1 MNNIYIKNKY
11 YTYLIVLIL
20 AAESI
25 YILPYVLARVFRPT
39 FLDVFDLTNLELGT
53 LFSTYGIVAFLSYL
67 YGGILAD
74 KYSPRKLLSVS
85 LILTSFGGVIMMTY
99 PSYTVMQLLFAY
111 WGFTTVFLFWA
122 PMIKATRMI
131 GGQKKQGKTFSFLD
145 GGRGVVASSIG
156 VIGVIIFSILI
167 TTDISTANIEDK
179 QNAFKYVIAVSSIIV
194 FLCGLVVYSF
204 LKVEISDDE
213 KIGDFK
219 NMKKLLKSKSIFLIS
234 LIILCAYMGYK
245 ITDIYSLYASEV
257 MMYDQ
262 INAAKIGAYQQY
274 LRPIVCISVGLFSD
288 KTGNI
293 NNIFLGF
300 IIMLIG
306 SIIFASGIVSSSV
319 NILFIISLIIV
330 ATGTYAIRG
339 LYFSILNDGD
349 IPVALSGT
357 AIGIVSIIGYSPD
370 IFATPLYG
378 YLLDT
383 YPGIQGHQFIYM
395 ILGVFSL
402 IGLYTTLKFK
412 KLIK

>member
-1 MNNIYIKNKY
+1 M
-11 YTYLIVLIL
+11 
-20 AAESI
+20 
-25 YILPYVLARVFRPT
+25 ARVFRPT

-99 PSYTVMQLLFAY
+99 PSYMVMQLLFAY

-131 GGQKKQGKTFSFLD
+131 GGQKRQGKTFSFLD
-145 GGRGVVASSIG
+145 GGRGIVAAAIG

-179 QNAFKYVIAVSSIIV
+179 QNAFKYVIGVSSIIV
-194 FLCGLVVYSF
+194 FLCGLIVYSF

-219 NMKKLLKSKSIFLIS
+219 NIKKLLKSKSIFLIS

-245 ITDIYSLYASEV
+245 ITDLYSLYASKV

-293 NNIFLGF
+293 NNIFFGF

-339 LYFSILNDGD
+339 LYFSILNDSD

>member
-1 MNNIYIKNKY
+1 
-11 YTYLIVLIL
+11 
-20 AAESI
+20 
-25 YILPYVLARVFRPT
+25 
-39 FLDVFDLTNLELGT
+39 
-53 LFSTYGIVAFLSYL
+53 
-67 YGGILAD
+67 
-74 KYSPRKLLSVS
+74 
-85 LILTSFGGVIMMTY
+85 
-99 PSYTVMQLLFAY
+99 
-111 WGFTTVFLFWA
+111 
-122 PMIKATRMI
+122 
-131 GGQKKQGKTFSFLD
+131 
-145 GGRGVVASSIG
+145 
-156 VIGVIIFSILI
+156 
-167 TTDISTANIEDK
+167 
-179 QNAFKYVIAVSSIIV
+179 
-194 FLCGLVVYSF
+194 
-204 LKVEISDDE
+204 DDE
-213 KIGDFK
+213 KIGDFN

-370 IFATPLYG
+370 IFATPLYEQIISLTILFSSVLFIVWISAKIYRIG
-378 YLLDT
+378 ILMYGKKIT
-383 YPGIQGHQFIYM
+383 YGEI
-395 ILGVFSL
+395 
-402 IGLYTTLKFK
+402 
-412 KLIK
+412 IKWLRS

>member
-1 MNNIYIKNKY
+1 
-11 YTYLIVLIL
+11 
-20 AAESI
+20 
-25 YILPYVLARVFRPT
+25 
-39 FLDVFDLTNLELGT
+39 
-53 LFSTYGIVAFLSYL
+53 
-67 YGGILAD
+67 
-74 KYSPRKLLSVS
+74 
-85 LILTSFGGVIMMTY
+85 MMTY
-99 PSYTVMQLLFAY
+99 PSYLVMQLLFAY

-122 PMIKATRMI
+122 PMIKAARMI

-145 GGRGVVASSIG
+145 GGRGLVASSIG

-167 TTDISTANIEDK
+167 TTDITTANIQEK
-179 QNAFKYVIAVSSIIV
+179 QNAFKYVIAVSSILV
-194 FLCGLVVYSF
+194 FLSGIIVYTF
-204 LKVEISDDE
+204 LKVDISDDE

-234 LIILCAYMGYK
+234 FIILCAYMGYK

-262 INAAKIGAYQQY
+262 IDAAKIGAYQQY

-293 NNIFLGF
+293 NNIMYGF

-306 SIIFASGIVSSSV
+306 SILFASGIINSSV
-319 NILFIISLIIV
+319 NTLFLISLIIV
-330 ATGTYAIRG
+330 AVGTYAIRG
-339 LYFSILNDGD
+339 LYFSILNNGD
-349 IPVALSGT
+349 IPIALSGT

-383 YPGIQGHQFIYM
+383 YPGIKGHQIIYV
-395 ILGVFSL
+395 ILGVSSV
-402 IGLYTTLKFK
+402 IGLITTLKFK
-412 KLIK
+412 KLVKSS

>member
-179 QNAFKYVIAVSSIIV
+179 QNAFKYVIGVSSIIV

-274 LRPIVCISVGLFSD
+274 LRPIVCIS
-288 KTGNI
+288 
-293 NNIFLGF
+293 
-300 IIMLIG
+300 
-306 SIIFASGIVSSSV
+306 AVSYTQLTLPT
-319 NILFIISLIIV
+319 ILLV
-330 ATGTYAIRG
+330 
-339 LYFSILNDGD
+339 
-349 IPVALSGT
+349 
-357 AIGIVSIIGYSPD
+357 
-370 IFATPLYG
+370 
-378 YLLDT
+378 
-383 YPGIQGHQFIYM
+383 
-395 ILGVFSL
+395 
-402 IGLYTTLKFK
+402 
-412 KLIK
+412 